1 MKTKYEM
8 LFVPFGVIIAF
19 LFILNLFFSL
29 VAGAISA
36 PEEEHMS
43 YAALLFVHLQ
53 MQQLLSF
60 LEAAKWTVG
69 AFLVHLVEGWLTLH
83 PIHT

>member
-1 MKTKYEM
+1 M
-8 LFVPFGVIIAF
+8 LVVPFGVIIAF

-43 YAALLFVHLQ
+43 YAALLLIHFQ
-53 MQQLLSF
+53 IQQLFSF

-69 AFLVHLVEGWLTLH
+69 AFLVHLLEGWLALH
-83 PIHT
+83 PNHT

>member
-1 MKTKYEM
+1 M
-8 LFVPFGVIIAF
+8 LFVPFGVIIVF
-19 LFILNLFFSL
+19 KKFILNLFFWL

-43 YAALLFVHLQ
+43 YAAMLLVHLQ
-53 MQQLLSF
+53 MLQLFSF

-69 AFLVHLVEGWLTLH
+69 AFLGHLLEG
-83 PIHT
+83 